1 MNVQTFVVG
10 MLETNCYVA
19 GSIRTSEAIIID
31 PGFESRSEV
40 AQIINCIEAEN
51 LKIKFIINTHGHS
64 DHVSG
69 NLFLKKKYNV
79 PICIHEKDATAITG
93 FEESALQADVL
104 LKDHDE
110 VQFGG
115 EALKV
120 LHTPGHSAGSI
131 CLLSEVLVFTGDTL
145 FAGGMGRTDLLGGSE
160 RDMKS
165 SLEKL
170 LRLPDGLTVYPGH
183 GPVTSIGVERRVNP
197 FLRWL

>member
-1 MNVQTFVVG
+1 MKVQTFVVG

-19 GSIRTSEAIIID
+19 RSIRTSEAIIID

-40 AQIINCIEAEN
+40 AQIIDYIKAEN
-51 LKIKFIINTHGHS
+51 LKIKFIVNTHGHS

-69 NLFLKKKYNV
+69 NLFLKKKYQV
-79 PICIHEKDATAITG
+79 LTCVHEKDAAAIAG
-93 FEESALQADVL
+93 FDERALPADVL
-104 LKDHDE
+104 LKDNDD
-110 VQFGG
+110 VQFGD

-131 CLLSEVLVFTGDTL
+131 CLLSEKLVFTGDTL
-145 FAGGMGRTDLLGGSE
+145 FAGGIGRSDMLGGSE

-170 LRLPDGLTVYPGH
+170 LRLPDGLAVYPGH

-197 FLRWL
+197 FLSWL